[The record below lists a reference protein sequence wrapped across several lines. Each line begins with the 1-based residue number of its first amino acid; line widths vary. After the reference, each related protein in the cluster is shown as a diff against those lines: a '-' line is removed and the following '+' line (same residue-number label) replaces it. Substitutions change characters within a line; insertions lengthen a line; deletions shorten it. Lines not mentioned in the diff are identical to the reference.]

1 MRSEVDRL
9 PSPFVTE
16 AAHPCGHGIFCMD
29 GIDQLWWSAPGL
41 ALRLVAQPSPA
52 AGAGGDWQLN
62 PAATAWSERRG
73 LSDGHWALL
82 AATVRHQLAEGTTRG
97 QVPLGVPGTDLAW
110 TAVDLSTGWVLW
122 LEPGAGDAV
131 RLERR
136 LDMVQELA
144 RIAAWERDLATGHS
158 RWDAHM
164 FTLLG
169 LDPAGGTPNFDA
181 ALELVHPDDR
191 PKLLAENARFAG
203 AAGRYETRYRIIT
216 PAGVVKD
223 IYALC
228 EVESG
233 PDGQPALMTGLL
245 IDETESATR
254 VRNSEATAALWV
266 RAVDLAAVALWRL
279 DLVNHCVYFSDWGYT
294 MLGLDPVQDKLTV
307 EELRGLIHPDDLP
320 AVVAAAEEAARTH
333 GVVDVEARYRHS
345 NGQYR
350 NLYTRRVAE
359 YDAHGNAIALSG
371 VTLDMTEQ
379 IAEREVA
386 QAYAQRIDRVT
397 NAAGVGIWSVDTETR
412 EIEWNEQMFRLYGL
426 PRDQPP
432 PGHDVWLNQL
442 VHPDDREIAR
452 SHRPVIGTGPQG
464 LHAEFR
470 IVRPNG
476 AIRWVASWSRRE
488 VLGGRELAFG
498 VNLDITNLQRTQ
510 AELRQTQE
518 RARLATESAGIG
530 TWERDLRTGRAKWDA
545 QMYRLRG
552 LPVGPE
558 TPADDL
564 RYAAY
569 HPEDMENINRNKAR
583 AGREGDSYE
592 NEFRVVLP
600 DGSIRWLATRGLV
613 KRDAQGQPDR
623 MFGVSWDITER
634 RRAEQAL
641 REKAAAVQASAAKSQ
656 FLARMS
662 HELRTPLNAVL
673 GFAQL
678 LGNDM
683 VDRLAAQQRERVDR
697 IHSAG
702 LHLLA
707 LIDDVLD
714 LATIESDALP
724 LANEAVSLQA
734 SLDDVLQWTQL
745 QAAQASVQ
753 VQAEA
758 MQGWVRADARR
769 VRQILSNLL
778 SNAIK
783 YNRPQGHVWI
793 SCHATTQGE
802 QPAWTLCVRDSGR
815 GLSGEQCAQLFQPFN
830 RLGAERGSI
839 PGTGI
844 GLAIVHHLVRLMGG
858 DVSVSSEP
866 GQGSEFRVTLPAE
879 QPPEALEHAP
889 LSGFHADLIDAE
901 GGPRLN
907 VLYIEDNPVNVVLV
921 QELVALRPDVQ
932 LSVAVDGVS
941 GVARACAEVP
951 HVVLVDMQLPDIDG
965 FEVLRRLRAEPTL
978 VGVTLVALSA
988 NAMPEDVSRARQAGF
1003 DDYWT
1008 KPIDFHAFLRGLTSL
1023 AQAHLTH

>member
-1 MRSEVDRL
+1 
-9 PSPFVTE
+9 
-16 AAHPCGHGIFCMD
+16 MD
-29 GIDQLWWSAPGL
+29 GIEQLWWRAPGL
-41 ALRLVAQPSPA
+41 ALRLAAVRQPHER
-52 AGAGGDWQLN
+52 GDEGGWQPN
-62 PAATAWSERRG
+62 PAATAWAAQRG
-73 LSDGHWALL
+73 LPEHHWPALATALRARLDAGQSQGRVAMERAGVEFNWNAVAL
-82 AATVRHQLAEGTTRG
+82 A
-97 QVPLGVPGTDLAW
+97 PGWL
-110 TAVDLSTGWVLW
+110 VW
-122 LEPGAGDAV
+122 LEPAAGDV
-131 RLERR
+131 ERLTRR
-136 LDMVQELA
+136 LDMVQTLGRMA
-144 RIAAWERDLATGHS
+144 SWEHDLATGES

-164 FTLLG
+164 FELLG
-169 LDPAGGTPNFDA
+169 LDPAQGMPPRSAN
-181 ALELVHPDDR
+181 LELVHPDDR
-191 PKLLAENARFAG
+191 ARLQAEYTRFAL
-203 AAGRYETRYRIIT
+203 AAGRYETHYRIVSPGGT
-216 PAGVVKD
+216 VKD
-223 IYALC
+223 IRALC
-228 EVESG
+228 EVETDPRG
-233 PDGQPALMTGLL
+233 TPARMTGLL
-245 IDETESATR
+245 IDETEIADRLRT
-254 VRNSEATAALWV
+254 SEATAALWV

-279 DLVNHCVYFSDWGYT
+279 DLINQCVYFSDWGYT
-294 MLGLDPVQDKLTV
+294 MLGLDPANDKLTV
-307 EELRGLIHPDDLP
+307 EQLRDLIHPDDRP
-320 AVVAAAEEAARTH
+320 TVVAAAEEAIRTR
-333 GVVDVEARYRHS
+333 GVVDVEARYRHRS
-345 NGQYR
+345 GHYR

-359 YDAHGNAIALSG
+359 YDDRGHAVGLSG
-371 VTLDMTEQ
+371 VTIDMTEQ
-379 IAEREVA
+379 IAERERA

-397 NAAGVGIWSVDTETR
+397 NAAGVGIWSVDLETR
-412 EIEWNEQMFRLYGL
+412 EIEWNEQMYRLYGL

-432 PGHDVWLNQL
+432 PGNDVWLNQL
-442 VHPDDREIAR
+442 VHPEDREIA
-452 SHRPVIGTGPQG
+452 SHHRPVIGTGPQG

-476 AIRWVASWSRRE
+476 AVRWVASWSRRE
-488 VLGGRELAFG
+488 VLGNRELAFG

-558 TPADDL
+558 TPPDDM

-569 HPEDMENINRNKAR
+569 HPDDLENINRNKAR
-583 AGREGDSYE
+583 AGMEGDSYE
-592 NEFRVVLP
+592 NEFRVVFP

-613 KRDAQGQPDR
+613 KRDVHGDPEK
-623 MFGVSWDITER
+623 MLGVTWDITER

-678 LGNDM
+678 LGND
-683 VDRLAAQQRERVDR
+683 VADRLSSQQRQRVDR

-724 LANEAVSLQA
+724 LTYEAVSLQA

-745 QAAQASVQ
+745 QASQAAVRIHPQ
-753 VQAEA
+753 P
-758 MQGWVRADARR
+758 MRGWVRADPRR
-769 VRQILSNLL
+769 VRQILSNLV

-783 YNRPQGHVWI
+783 YNKPQGQVWI
-793 SCHATTQGE
+793 ACHANTHRD
-802 QPAWTLCVRDSGR
+802 QPAWTLAVRDTGR
-815 GLSGEQCAQLFQPFN
+815 GLSADQCTQLFQPFN
-830 RLGAERGSI
+830 RLGAERGTI

-858 DVSVSSEP
+858 DLTVTSEP
-866 GQGSEFRVTLPAE
+866 GRGSEFQVTLPAE
-879 QPPEALEHAP
+879 RAPEALEREVHT
-889 LSGFHADLIDAE
+889 GFHVDLGDGDAA
-901 GGPRLN
+901 GSTRLN

-921 QELVALRPDVQ
+921 QELVALRPDVS

-941 GVARACAEVP
+941 GVSRAVADVP

-965 FEVLRRLRAEPTL
+965 FEVLRRLKAAPTL
-978 VGVTLVALSA
+978 ADMTIVALSA
-988 NAMPEDVSRARQAGF
+988 NAMPEDVNRAKQAGF

-1008 KPIDFHAFLRGLTSL
+1008 KPIDFHAFLRNLTRL
-1023 AQAHLTH
+1023 AQSHLTH